1 MNDKIFEF
9 AKTKDALGELSAG
22 LVELEN
28 LLKIKQSA
36 LAADRQKFDNEIKQK
51 DQQIAKLTEAAQK
64 ALVKIENIGKYIEE
78 VL

>member
-51 DQQIAKLTEAAQK
+51 DQQIAKLTEATQK